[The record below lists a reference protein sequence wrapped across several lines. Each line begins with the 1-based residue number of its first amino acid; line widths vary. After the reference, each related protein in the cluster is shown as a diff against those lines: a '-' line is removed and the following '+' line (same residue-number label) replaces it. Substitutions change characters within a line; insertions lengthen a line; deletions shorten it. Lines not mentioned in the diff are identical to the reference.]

1 MLVLS
6 RRYGE
11 SIQIGKDI
19 SVTILGVRGEK
30 IRIGV
35 DAPEDV
41 DVHRDEVARLISA
54 KAEKLLKEES
64 NQEE

>member
-30 IRIGV
+30 IRVGV
-35 DAPEDV
+35 DAPQNVE
-41 DVHRDEVARLISA
+41 VHRDEVAKLISA
-54 KAEKLLKEES
+54 KAEELIKEES
-64 NQEE
+64 SQEE